1 MTSIADIA
9 ISTRVVTLTAPVAAY
24 FLVLGLLNT
33 RRRPQMLTG
42 RADFAL
48 LIAALSPLVFLPV
61 TRSLGGS
68 PLAGLA
74 VAVSLAAAILV
85 LSPAGRSWVI
95 YNVSPY
101 AARDAVAAALRG
113 MGMDFARSAEGFTV
127 QAAQVTVT
135 VEGFWLLRN
144 TTIRLAGGDRGFA
157 KAFQAALAGR
167 LAILECQTSPMAVSM
182 LLVAMVMLA
191 LPLALM
197 AQDAPQIVRLLT
209 DLLQ

>member
-9 ISTRVVTLTAPVAAY
+9 ISTRVVTLTVPVAVY
-24 FLVLGLLNT
+24 FLILGSLNT

-48 LIAALSPLVFLPV
+48 LIAALSPLVFLPI
-61 TRSLGGS
+61 TKSLGGS

-74 VAVSLAAAILV
+74 VAVCLAAAILV

-95 YNVSPY
+95 YNISLHT
-101 AARDAVAAALRG
+101 ARDTVAAALRG

-127 QAAQVTVT
+127 QAAQATIT

-144 TTIRLAGGDRGFA
+144 ATIRLQGGDRRFA
-157 KAFQAALAGR
+157 KAFQAALGSR

-191 LPLALM
+191 VPLALM
-197 AQDAPQIVRLLT
+197 AQDTPQIVRILT
-209 DLLQ
+209 DLLH